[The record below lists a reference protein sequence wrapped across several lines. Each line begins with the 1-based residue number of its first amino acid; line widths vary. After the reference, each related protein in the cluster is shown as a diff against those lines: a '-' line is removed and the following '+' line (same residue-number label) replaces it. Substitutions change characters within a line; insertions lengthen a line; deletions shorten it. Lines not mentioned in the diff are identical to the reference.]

1 MKKALLTATV
11 QHHFT
16 SFHLPLIDLLHEHG
30 YEVHVAARDVMG
42 EAIRTKLEASADRV
56 FDLPFGRSP
65 LDTTNLTAY
74 KELKKII
81 RENDYDVIH
90 CNTPVGGILTRLAAR
105 RVRKSGTTVIYT
117 AHGFHF
123 YKGASKLGWLLF
135 YPIEKIF
142 GRSWTDC
149 LITICDEDE
158 KTARTHHICRNIRR
172 SHGVGAKAERFA
184 PVSEEEKRALRKELG
199 LDESAVLCLCTGELN
214 ANKNQK
220 QLVEATKQVLSAC
233 PDFCLLC
240 AGVGDTEQALQVQ
253 IEALGLQKS
262 VRLLGYRTDIDKVVK
277 ASDFVSSVSLREGLP
292 VNIIEGM
299 LCAKPAVAT
308 HNRGHN
314 ELICDGVSGYLVN
327 PGDVDATAAALT
339 ALAVQPDLREQ
350 MGLAAQERSAVYS
363 TQSVMREVE
372 QIYNEFVFNK
382 VKAVK

>member
-1 MKKALLTATV
+1 M
-11 QHHFT
+11 
-16 SFHLPLIDLLHEHG
+16 
-30 YEVHVAARDVMG
+30 
-42 EAIRTKLEASADRV
+42 

-65 LDTTNLTAY
+65 LDKTNLSAY
-74 KELKKII
+74 KMLCKLI

-90 CNTPVGGILTRLAAR
+90 CNTPMGGIITRLAAR
-105 RVRKSGTTVIYT
+105 KVRKKGTTVIYT

-123 YKGASKLGWLLF
+123 YKGASKVGWLLF

-142 GRSWTDC
+142 GRLWTDC

-158 KTARTHHICRNIRR
+158 KTARKHRMCRNIRR
-172 SHGVGAKAERFA
+172 IHGVGARAERFS
-184 PVSEEEKRALRKELG
+184 PVNEEEKKALRRELG
-199 LDESAVLCLCTGELN
+199 LDESAVICLCTGELN

-220 QLVEATKQVLSAC
+220 QLVEATKQVISVC
-233 PDFCLLC
+233 PNFCLLC
-240 AGVGDTEQALQVQ
+240 AGIGDTELVLLSQ
-253 IEALGLQKS
+253 IEALGLQNS
-262 VRLLGYRTDIDKVVK
+262 VRLLGYRTDVERFAQ
-277 ASDFVSSVSLREGLP
+277 ASDMVASVSLREGLGI
-292 VNIIEGM
+292 NIIEGM

-327 PGDVDATAAALT
+327 PNDVDATAKALT
-339 ALAVQPDLREQ
+339 ALATQADLREQ
-350 MGLAAQERSAVYS
+350 MGLAAKERSAVYS